1 MCSLLCEYGEIYK
14 MAFDGFC
21 IKRIVKEYNDIFTDS
36 RISKIIQNNNFDI
49 ILVIKKG
56 KDTYNLFVSANPSMS
71 YTYLVSDKGEAPKNA
86 LNFCMLLRKY
96 IANGKI
102 LSVTQKDNER
112 IIVFEIEHLDEMGDL
127 SVKKLIFELMGKHSN
142 IILTDENDIILDSI
156 KRVNELTSSLREVL
170 PKKEYFFPSDLKKI
184 NPYETDLKNEIVNI
198 FDSYSEEEKSKLS
211 LSSLLVNSFEGVSKN
226 FAKEV
231 LFRAGKIQDTKLVN
245 TDNDILGKVS
255 DSFEETLKLTL
266 EDKCFYEY
274 IKDGK
279 LFDYSTF
286 RYEYLNDECECK
298 EHSDMMLSEFL
309 SVFYSAKH
317 DQNVILQKSND
328 IVSLLN
334 SHISKNKKKIA
345 EWEKEL
351 FECENKETL
360 KKYGEL
366 LKAYSHSIQRGKSA
380 NVLDYYTG
388 ENIDIPL
395 DENKTVIENSNKYF
409 NDYSKAKR
417 RENKIKELLD
427 QTDKETKYLEDLL
440 LYISLSENTSDINQ
454 IRQELY
460 NKGYIKKNAVIK
472 EKKKSI
478 GIKHYIYDNNYHI
491 YVGKNNIQNEEVT
504 FKVAT
509 GNDWWFHAKGIA
521 GSHVI
526 VKSDKDNSANE
537 WDMPDELFEL
547 CGALAAIN
555 SSHSGLSKV
564 EIDYTRKKH
573 IKKPAEGEKGMV
585 IYHTYYSLVAL
596 PDISRFSL
604 TSVNS

>member
-1 MCSLLCEYGEIYK
+1 

-21 IKRIVKEYNDIFTDS
+21 IKRIVYEYNELFKDA

-49 ILVIKKG
+49 VFVIKKG
-56 KDTYNLFVSANPSMS
+56 KDTYNLFASANPSMS
-71 YTYLVSDKGEAPKNA
+71 YTYLVKDKGEGPLAA
-86 LNFCMLLRKY
+86 LNFCMILRKY
-96 IANGKI
+96 LANGKI
-102 LSVTQKDNER
+102 LNVTQKGNER

-156 KRVNELTSSLREVL
+156 KRVSVLTSSLREVL

-184 NPYETDLKNEIVNI
+184 NPFEADVKKEIESKIDSMTD
-198 FDSYSEEEKSKLS
+198 EEKSKLS
-211 LSSLLVNSFEGVSKN
+211 VSNLLIGLFEGVSKN
-226 FAKEV
+226 FAKEI
-231 LFRAGKIQDTKLVN
+231 LFRSNVSDEKIIAVDKSA
-245 TDNDILGKVS
+245 TDAIC
-255 DSFEETLKLTL
+255 DSFEILLK
-266 EDKCFYEY
+266 ECRGFDRFFEY
-274 IKDGK
+274 KKDSK
-279 LFDYSTF
+279 IYDYSSFEMKYLNESYDSKEFTDS
-286 RYEYLNDECECK
+286 YLCEYLA
-298 EHSDMMLSEFL
+298 L
-309 SVFYSAKH
+309 FYSEKH

-328 IVSLLN
+328 IVNLLN
-334 SHISKNKKKIA
+334 AHISKNKKKEA

-351 FECENKETL
+351 LLCENKDEL

-380 NVLDYYTG
+380 RVLDYYTG
-388 ENIDIPL
+388 EEIDIPL
-395 DENKTVIENSNKYF
+395 DENKTVIENSNRYF
-409 NDYSKAKR
+409 NEYSKSKR
-417 RENKIKELLD
+417 REAKIKELLD
-427 QTDKETKYLEDLL
+427 ETKKETKYFEDLL

-454 IRQELY
+454 IRSELY
-460 NKGYIKKNAVIK
+460 NKGYIKKNLLVK
-472 EKKKSI
+472 EKKKTSS
-478 GIKHYIYDNNYHI
+478 IKHYIYDNNYHI

-504 FKVAT
+504 FKIAT

-526 VKSDKDNSANE
+526 VKSDKDNSASE
-537 WDMPDELFEL
+537 WDMPDEMFEL

-585 IYHTYYSLVAL
+585 IYHTYYSLVAI
-596 PDISRFSL
+596 PDISRFNL

>member
-1 MCSLLCEYGEIYK
+1 

-21 IKRIVKEYNDIFTDS
+21 IKRIAYEYNELFKDS

-49 ILVIKKG
+49 VFVIKRG
-56 KDTYNLFVSANPSMS
+56 KDTFNLFASANPSMS
-71 YTYLVSDKGEAPKNA
+71 YTYLVNNKGEAPVNA
-86 LNFCMLLRKY
+86 LNFCMILRKY

-102 LSVTQKDNER
+102 LKVSQKGNER

-156 KRVNELTSSLREVL
+156 KRVSVLTSSLREVL
-170 PKKEYFFPSDLKKI
+170 PKKEYFFPSDLRKI
-184 NPYETDLKNEIVNI
+184 NPYEVDLKSEILKI
-198 FDSYSEEEKSKLS
+198 TDSLTDEEKNKMSV
-211 LSSLLVNSFEGVSKN
+211 SSMLLNSFEGVSKN

-231 LFRAGKIQDTKLVN
+231 VFRSIVEDIKVVKLDEK
-245 TDNDILGKVS
+245 TIETVS
-255 DSFEETLKLTL
+255 DKFKEILKENLNTNV
-266 EDKCFYEY
+266 FYEY
-274 IKDGK
+274 KKDSNVY
-279 LFDYSTF
+279 DYSTF
-286 RYEYLNDECECK
+286 KMNFLENDCSLTVHNDERISEYLA
-298 EHSDMMLSEFL
+298 S
-309 SVFYSAKH
+309 FYSAKH
-317 DQNVILQKSND
+317 DSNVILQKSND
-328 IVSLLN
+328 IINLLN
-334 SHISKNKKKIA
+334 SHISKNKKKEA

-351 FECENKETL
+351 VLCEDKDTL

-366 LKAYSHSIQRGKSA
+366 LKAYSHNLQRGNSVR
-380 NVLDYYTG
+380 VLDYYTG
-388 ENIDIPL
+388 EEIDIPL
-395 DENKTVIENSNKYF
+395 DENKTIIENSNKYF

-417 RENKIKELLD
+417 RENKIIELLD
-427 QTDKETKYLEDLL
+427 ETKAETKYFEDLL

-454 IRQELY
+454 IRTELF
-460 NKGYIKKNAVIK
+460 NKGYLKKNTVTK
-472 EKKKSI
+472 EKKKSSS
-478 GIKHYIYDNNYHI
+478 IKHYIYDNNYHI

-504 FKVAT
+504 FKIAT

-526 VKSDKDNSANE
+526 VKSDKDNGANE
-537 WDMPDELFEL
+537 WDMPNELFEL

-585 IYHTYYSLVAL
+585 IYHTYYSLVAI
-596 PDISRFSL
+596 PDISRFNL